1 MEWQKIVP
9 VDERVAEPIR
19 NVVRESFLLR
29 NGMWGYSADE
39 DKEANITKN
48 NLNVKAKIFYSLS
61 LFSRTI

>member
-29 NGMWGYSADE
+29 NGMCGYSADA
-39 DKEANITKN
+39 DKETNITKN
-48 NLNVKAKIFYSLS
+48 DLNVKA
-61 LFSRTI
+61 